1 MSNDTLLL
9 LLAKANQVRRVLLP
23 APAAGVLR
31 GFQQK
36 QKVRLGGVEVVEVNS
51 VQAMVTELWGRDR
64 RGEGEQEDDDDED
77 DDDDDDDEGEGGEEG
92 SGGQPVVTRC
102 EQARG
107 CSLIGGT

>member
-1 MSNDTLLL
+1 MGPAGRYAVSNDTLL

-77 DDDDDDDEGEGGEEG
+77 DDDDDDDEGRVGKKVAGG
-92 SGGQPVVTRC
+92 SQW
-102 EQARG
+102 
-107 CSLIGGT
+107 